1 MAPRVWNHCRVCGNE
16 HLRPVISL
24 GDQPLSGVFV
34 NPNATEPPRS
44 PLELVRCASEGERE
58 ACGTVQL
65 RHSADLASMYGATY
79 GYASSISP
87 TMAAHLDAKVRSLRA
102 FVSLTPGDT
111 VLDIGCNDGTLLNAY
126 GAETALVRVGMDPSS
141 GRFLDCFQ
149 PDIQVGCDFFSAQG
163 FWRLAGDRT
172 CRIVTSIAMFY
183 DLDDPLTFM
192 REVRSI
198 LAHDG
203 VWEVELSYLM
213 LLLEQ
218 LTYDQICHEHVTY
231 LGIRQ
236 MDWMIRRCGL
246 RLLDVALND
255 VNGGSFSLRVGRDDG
270 PYQPNEAAI
279 GEAMLAEARL
289 QEDGPFDRFR
299 NRVLGQRDDVRSFF
313 AMARA
318 AGSLV
323 CGYGASTKGNVVLS
337 YCGLGVQDIPMIC
350 DRTPEKHGLLTPGS
364 RIPIVSQATV
374 RARKPDYLFVM
385 IRPFRSEVIR
395 DELDFLRSGGRLV
408 FGLPRLHVV
417 DGTNYERYLS
427 RPFQDLAYS
436 L

>member
-1 MAPRVWNHCRVCGNE
+1 MAPRAWDHCRVCGNP
-16 HLRPVISL
+16 HLRPVIDL
-24 GDQPLSGVFV
+24 GAQPLSGVFV
-34 NPNATEPPRS
+34 KPDMAEPPRS
-44 PLELVRCASEGERE
+44 PLELVRCESREGLET
-58 ACGTVQL
+58 CGTVQL
-65 RHSADLASMYGATY
+65 RHSADLATMYGATY

-87 TMAAHLDAKVRSLRA
+87 TMVAHLEAKVRSLRA
-102 FVSLTPGDT
+102 FVGLAPGDA

-126 GAETALVRVGMDPSS
+126 GTGIPLSRVGMDPSS
-141 GRFLDCFQ
+141 GRFLDRFQ
-149 PDIQVGCDFFSAQG
+149 ADIAVGCEFFSADG
-163 FWRLAGDRT
+163 FRRLAGNRP

-183 DLDDPLTFM
+183 DLDDPMTFM
-192 REVRSI
+192 RDVRSI
-198 LAHDG
+198 LARDG
-203 VWEVELSYLM
+203 VWEVELSYLS

-246 RLLDVALND
+246 RLLDVSLND
-255 VNGGSFSLRVGRDDG
+255 VNGGSFALRVGRDDG
-270 PYQPNEAAI
+270 PYRPDEAAI
-279 GEAMLAEARL
+279 GGAMQAETRL
-289 QEDGPFDRFR
+289 QDDAPFDRFR
-299 NRVLGQRDDVRSFF
+299 NRVLGQRDDVRNFF

-323 CGYGASTKGNVVLS
+323 CGYGASTKGNVVLN

-350 DRTPEKHGLLTPGS
+350 DRNPEKHGLVTPGS

-385 IRPFRSEVIR
+385 IWPFRSEVIR
-395 DELDFLRSGGRLV
+395 DELDFLHAGGRLV
-408 FGLPRLHVV
+408 FGLPRLHMV
-417 DGTNYERYLS
+417 DGSNYERYLS